1 MPTTQQLR
9 NQYLRRRFSASSFVE
24 LVGDFQES
32 PAAALLRRRFPVI
45 DDSDGCG
52 CAFVCR
58 KINKEA
64 LAIGGDG
71 VLMLCNARKRA
82 AGNANWEQ
90 SRGCSSLEQLAVG
103 RQLHRSGHHFA
114 IQRHVEDFLAV
125 LVPSRLCAAA
135 RGNLK
140 LSARPR
146 KWLGVD
152 LKPPGFI
159 RLVRDPFAVGGELA
173 LAFLKR
179 GFQESERLLIA
190 GDGKEPQV
198 AARLRVK
205 AAEQQEASIWGKT
218 ICHLD

>member
-1 MPTTQQLR
+1 MFAKFHQANAGRVAQQLR

-24 LVGDFQES
+24 LV
-32 PAAALLRRRFPVI
+32 
-45 DDSDGCG
+45 
-52 CAFVCR
+52 
-58 KINKEA
+58 
-64 LAIGGDG
+64 
-71 VLMLCNARKRA
+71 
-82 AGNANWEQ
+82 
-90 SRGCSSLEQLAVG
+90 
-103 RQLHRSGHHFA
+103 HHFA

-159 RLVRDPFAVGGELA
+159 RLVCDPFAVGGELA
-173 LAFLKR
+173 LAFLRR

-198 AARLRVK
+198 AARLRTG
-205 AAEQQEASIWGKT
+205 AAEQQEESIWGKT
-218 ICHLD
+218 VCHLGLIRFKQQFTGSSTVR